1 MKPRSLALVAL
12 SLLLLGVGAAGLF
25 WLRGNADRL
34 VRDAIVSYGSQMT
47 QAPVRLGAVKLS
59 ASDGLGVLKE
69 LSIGNPAGF
78 KTAYALRVE
87 QIAVAVDLASVTRE
101 VVLIRQIELI
111 APDLIYEK
119 AGGRTNFDALQ
130 ANIAQQLGGEAKPA
144 AEVKAKPG
152 KKFIVESFA
161 LRKARAQVSAS
172 FLQGNTVSIA
182 LPDISLQDI
191 GKAQGGLTADELGQ
205 VIAQAINR
213 QLRASISFDK
223 LLKSTESGLE
233 SVGRAVKGL
242 FK

>member
-12 SLLLLGVGAAGLF
+12 CLLLALGAAGLF
-25 WLRGNADRL
+25 WLRGNLDRL
-34 VRDAIVSYGSQMT
+34 VRDAIVGYGSQMT

-59 ASDGLGVLKE
+59 AGDGLGVLRE

-78 KTAYALRVE
+78 KTAHALRVE
-87 QIAVAVDLASVTRE
+87 QIAIAVDLASLTRE

-130 ANIAQQLGGEAKPA
+130 ANIAQQLGASGAPAKDG
-144 AEVKAKPG
+144 KPG
-152 KKFIVESFA
+152 KRFIVESFA
-161 LRKARAQVSAS
+161 LRKARAQVSAG

-182 LPDISLQDI
+182 LPDISLHDI

>member
-12 SLLLLGVGAAGLF
+12 CLLLALGAAGLF
-25 WLRGNADRL
+25 WLRGNLDRL
-34 VRDAIVSYGSQMT
+34 VRDAIVGYGSQMT

-59 ASDGLGVLKE
+59 AGDGLGVLRE

-78 KTAYALRVE
+78 KTAHALRVE
-87 QIAVAVDLASVTRE
+87 QIAIAVDLASLTRE

-130 ANIAQQLGGEAKPA
+130 ANIAQQLGASGGAPA
-144 AEVKAKPG
+144 RDGKPG
-152 KKFIVESFA
+152 KRFIVESFA
-161 LRKARAQVSAS
+161 LRKARAQVSAG

-182 LPDISLQDI
+182 LPDISLRDI

>member
-1 MKPRSLALVAL
+1 MKLRSLALVAL
-12 SLLLLGVGAAGLF
+12 LLLGLGAAGLF
-25 WLRGNADRL
+25 WLRGNLDRL
-34 VRDAIVSYGSQMT
+34 ARDAIVDYGSRMT

-59 ASDGLGVLKE
+59 AGDGLGVLKE

-78 KTAYALRVE
+78 KTAHALRVE

-119 AGGRTNFDALQ
+119 AGSRTNFDALQ
-130 ANIAQQLGGEAKPA
+130 ANIAQQLGESSGAPAKDG
-144 AEVKAKPG
+144 KPG
-152 KKFIVESFA
+152 KRFIVESFA
-161 LRKARAQVSAS
+161 LRKARAQVSAG

-182 LPDISLQDI
+182 LPDISLRDI
-191 GKAQGGLTADELGQ
+191 GKAQGGLTAEELGQ

-233 SVGRAVKGL
+233 NVGRAVKGL

>member
-1 MKPRSLALVAL
+1 MNVRRTYALAA
-12 SLLLLGVGAAGLF
+12 LLLLLALGAAGLF
-25 WLRGNADRL
+25 WLRGNLDRL
-34 VRDAIVSYGSQMT
+34 VRDAIVDYGSQMT

-59 ASDGLGVLKE
+59 AGDGLGVLRE

-78 KTAYALRVE
+78 KTAHALRVE
-87 QIAVAVDLASVTRE
+87 QIAIAVDLASLTRE

-130 ANIAQQLGGEAKPA
+130 ANIAQQLGASGGAPA
-144 AEVKAKPG
+144 EDGKPG
-152 KKFIVESFA
+152 GKRFIVESFA
-161 LRKARAQVSAS
+161 LRKAHAQVSAG

-182 LPDISLQDI
+182 LPDISLHDI